1 MFRQLS
7 RTCALRS
14 HVAGE
19 TAKEP
24 SVDAGEQDI
33 RVAGRENRRAGG
45 GENEQRGT
53 QVSGKF
59 LTRSISGVDEAT
71 SNM

>member
-1 MFRQLS
+1 MMQQQKERGTRWERRIGES
-7 RTCALRS
+7 R
-14 HVAGE
+14 V
-19 TAKEP
+19 
-24 SVDAGEQDI
+24 
-33 RVAGRENRRAGG
+33 
-45 GENEQRGT
+45 NEQRGT

>member
-1 MFRQLS
+1 M
-7 RTCALRS
+7 
-14 HVAGE
+14 V
-19 TAKEP
+19 
-24 SVDAGEQDI
+24 
-33 RVAGRENRRAGG
+33 GRENSWKGGREGGRR
-45 GENEQRGT
+45 ENEQRGT